1 MVYCRG
7 AFPAPNCWEGLL
19 RGGRLRTGL
28 DGRRSGSRIRGQAGK
43 AAAAFAVGQ
52 GRAGGLEEGCDVCYV
67 CWRRRIP
74 TPSTHCCDFGH
85 VML

>member
-52 GRAGGLEEGCDVCYV
+52 GRAGGLEGDMTYV
-67 CWRRRIP
+67 DGEEESQLLPLIVAI
-74 TPSTHCCDFGH
+74 S
-85 VML
+85 VM